1 MQKIDETHYR
11 VSSNERISMEVAV
24 DQRPYLASFEDPPK
38 GSKWENVSTT
48 PTSEHRQ
55 FVAPTTFDPL
65 LTKPYLPMATSTT

>member
-1 MQKIDETHYR
+1 
-11 VSSNERISMEVAV
+11 MEVAV